1 MYSQKKGKRERK
13 IDLKHFQLLRF
24 SAPKL
29 LDRNFADFLLNG
41 ETEDRRR
48 QTSKE
53 KNNGRRAHVHHATK
67 QNTTHTFFNPE
78 TDFYRRFKPY

>member
-48 QTSKE
+48 QTSKG
-53 KNNGRRAHVHHATK
+53 KKQRSPSARTPRYKTK
-67 QNTTHTFFNPE
+67 HNTHILQPR
-78 TDFYRRFKPY
+78 D